1 MKLSSL
7 AIAATFF
14 LANNLAKAEN
24 FQLEISGNEP
34 LYQTKL
40 PKEVYQYSRS
50 NDLQDL
56 SITNANG
63 EQVPHALIAYK
74 SLHAQTTAST
84 LIKPLPIFPII
95 ESRLNDA
102 RELSIQLEKNTVNTS
117 VSINANEK
125 NANEKTI
132 YLIDA
137 GKKHAPLQT
146 LSVDWQNSIG
156 KLLSIDILVSNDL
169 KSWSNAGHAVLL
181 KTSAE
186 DRELLQNRI
195 ILNAPTEARYL
206 QLRPDGEATIAL
218 TKINAEYNSEHSLT
232 PQALWQEA
240 PLLQRE
246 QDEKIGVVNLDFES
260 TGHYP
265 ADRLRVYLPQI
276 NTITNANIFIRNRN
290 NEPWQWLS
298 STSLYRTEKSGKN
311 YTNPDILINTT
322 TSRYWRIQFH
332 QTSGG
337 IGQNNPQLSLG
348 WLPQTLVWN
357 ARGQAPFTLQVG
369 ESPNIIN
376 HVSLANLIPDYKI
389 EKVLQLPQAS
399 LTIPTG
405 VSNNT
410 HDQAQKSVNTW
421 TSPPD
426 YKRWLL
432 WAGLFLGVLL
442 LAGMV
447 YSLIKSER
455 AE

>member
-63 EQVPHALIAYK
+63 EQVPHALIAYE

-84 LIKPLPIFPII
+84 LIKPLPIFPIR

-102 RELSIQLEKNTVNTS
+102 RELSIQIEKNTVNTS

-125 NANEKTI
+125 NADEKTI

-156 KLLSIDILVSNDL
+156 KLLLIDILVSNDL
-169 KSWSNAGHAVLL
+169 KSWSSAGHAVLL

-186 DRELLQNRI
+186 DKALLQNRI
-195 ILNAPTEARYL
+195 ILNAPTKARYL

-218 TKINAEYNSEHSLT
+218 TKVNVEYNSEHSLT
-232 PQALWQEA
+232 PQALWQEV

-322 TSRYWRIQFH
+322 TSRYWRLQFH
-332 QTSGG
+332 QSSGG

-376 HVSLANLIPDYKI
+376 HVSVANLIPDYKI

-405 VSNNT
+405 ASNNT
-410 HDQAQKSVNTW
+410 HDQAEKSVNTW